1 MTAQAQSKA
10 HCEVKRLVSQ
20 QLKHEKG
27 PEQSTLIFDHART
40 VKSEDSKEATAA
52 AVAAAAVAPAAA
64 AEEENKEEE
73 KEEEEGE
80 EEEEA
85 EDEEEGRTVHI
96 LHLLP
101 AGLPI
106 SFRA

>member
-20 QLKHEKG
+20 QLEHEKG

-40 VKSEDSKEATAA
+40 VTSEDSKEATAA
-52 AVAAAAVAPAAA
+52 AAVAAAVAVAPAAA
-64 AEEENKEEE
+64 AAAAEEE
-73 KEEEEGE
+73 
-80 EEEEA
+80 
-85 EDEEEGRTVHI
+85 EEEGRTVHI

-106 SFRA
+106 LFRA